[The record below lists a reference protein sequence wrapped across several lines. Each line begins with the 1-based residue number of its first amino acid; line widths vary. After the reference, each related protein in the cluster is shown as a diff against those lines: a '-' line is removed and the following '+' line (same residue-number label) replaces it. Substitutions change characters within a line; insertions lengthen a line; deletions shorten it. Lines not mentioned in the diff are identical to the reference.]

1 MKFTILGSK
10 GFIGSNLVKN
20 LQAEGVECYCPD
32 IRTDDI
38 SGQDLGHVIYAIGI
52 PDFLTRPFDAVE
64 AHVCS
69 FKKIITETTFDSLL
83 YCSGTRVYLE
93 NIKTTENSSLSINPN
108 KFEHLYNISKIMG
121 ESLCIAAKNPR
132 IKIARLSNVTGNNF
146 ESNLFIPSIIR
157 EAVIHKKI
165 TLQSKLESQ
174 KDYIHINDVIN
185 ILPKICVDGKN
196 QIYNVASG
204 TNLSSKSIIDKI
216 VQIMP
221 VDIEVIPDAKEYSFP
236 PINIDLLKNEFD
248 FKPISIL
255 DFIEDMVKNFRNFF
269 QKN

>member
-10 GFIGSNLVKN
+10 GFIGSHLVKS
-20 LQAEGVECYCPD
+20 LQSEGVECYCPN

-38 SGQDLGHVIYAIGI
+38 SGQHLGNVIYAIGV

-69 FKKIITETTFDSLL
+69 FKKIIAETSFDSLL

-93 NIKTTENSSLSINPN
+93 NIKTNENSSLSVNPN

-146 ESNLFIPSIIR
+146 ESNLFIPSILR
-157 EAVIHKKI
+157 EAVNHKKI
-165 TLQSKLESQ
+165 TLHTKLESQ
-174 KDYIHINDVIN
+174 KDYIHINDITK

-204 TNLSSKSIIDKI
+204 INISSKSIIDKI
-216 VQIMP
+216 LQVLPI
-221 VDIEVIPDAKEYSFP
+221 DIEVMPDAKEYSFP
-236 PINIDLLKNEFD
+236 PINIDLLKNEFN
-248 FKPISIL
+248 FKPKSIL
-255 DFIEDMVKNFRNFF
+255 DLIEDMVKNFRNFF